1 MRGGKQVLT
10 CSRTVHSRTVTQHF
24 EMTTDKNPEIE
35 PIWTVAAN
43 IVAERPYGPE
53 GKETKIG
60 TKHFSPGTKVYIIDW
75 YPGMCES
82 IVVVGLSRK
91 PKKFITITIRA
102 DYVENL
108 RVQMAYNPTVIKK
121 IHEFHGVDQTYLTE
135 EFVNKMKE
143 TIPHWQAELK
153 K

>member
-1 MRGGKQVLT
+1 
-10 CSRTVHSRTVTQHF
+10 
-24 EMTTDKNPEIE
+24 MTTNNTSELE

-43 IVAERPYGPE
+43 IVAERPYGSG
-53 GKETKIG
+53 GKETRIG

-75 YPGMCES
+75 HHGMCES

-108 RVQMAYNPTVIKK
+108 RVQMAYNPTVLKK
-121 IHEFHGVDQTYLTE
+121 IHEFHGIDQTYLTE
-135 EFVNKMKE
+135 EFVNTMCE
-143 TIPHWQAELK
+143 TIPVWQAELK